1 MNTEDEKQGHRK
13 YYNENG
19 IEVPS
24 VTTICK
30 LLDKPQLVGW
40 ANYLGFKRIDVNK
53 LLNEKA
59 EYGTAVHSICQI
71 FFSGILDE
79 DVPTDPMFTI
89 QEYKYLIYKFKC
101 LDYMLNKAGFKV
113 IRMELPMEGKRV
125 GGTLDMLLYRE
136 STNEYMILDLKTSK
150 SVYDSMF
157 IQLGGYCQLM
167 KEIYD
172 VDISHVGIILISK
185 EPKDKQ
191 FVNIVK
197 AKDNKPNEEIFTK
210 LTDIYYLI
218 DSKNNSKEK

>member
-1 MNTEDEKQGHRK
+1 MTKDEETQGHRK
-13 YYNENG
+13 YYNESN

-24 VTTICK
+24 VTTVCK

-59 EYGTAVHSICQI
+59 EYGTDVHTLCELYFTGIIDPETPTSQL
-71 FFSGILDE
+71 FSL
-79 DVPTDPMFTI
+79 

-101 LDYMLNKAGFKV
+101 LDYMLEKAGFKM
-113 IRMELPMEGKRV
+113 IKMELPMEGSRV

-157 IQLGGYCQLM
+157 IQLGGYCGLI

-172 VDISHVGIILISK
+172 IDISHVGIILISK

-191 FVNIVK
+191 FINIVK
-197 AKDNKPNEEIFTK
+197 AEDNKPKQEIFNK
-210 LTDIYYLI
+210 LTDIYYLM
-218 DSKNNSKEK
+218 DSKDSKEK